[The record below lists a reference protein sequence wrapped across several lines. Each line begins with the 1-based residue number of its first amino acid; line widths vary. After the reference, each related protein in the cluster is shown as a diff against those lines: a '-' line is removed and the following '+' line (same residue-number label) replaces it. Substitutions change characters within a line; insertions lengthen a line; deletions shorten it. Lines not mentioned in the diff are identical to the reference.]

1 MPIARVAGCST
12 RAGRLRIGLA
22 GCPHSNPSA
31 TTVKTTA
38 PLRGSA
44 VISLANTMQPATR
57 TNSGRLVRSA
67 RKPPSG
73 TESTASHN
81 TMLMVDPAAA
91 IDQPRSTSI
100 EGPKLKITAKPTLY
114 RPQIKPAATT
124 AIAALR
130 SSRADVAAMTTDF
143 AGGRYA
149 AASRAKPNPIRAATA
164 RYTALTP

>member
-12 RAGRLRIGLA
+12 RAGRLRIGPA
-22 GCPHSNPSA
+22 GCPHTNPSA
-31 TTVKTTA
+31 TMVKTTA

-44 VISLANTMQPATR
+44 VINIANTMQPATR

-73 TESTASHN
+73 TETAASHN

-100 EGPKLKITAKPTLY
+100 EGPKLKIIANPTLK
-114 RPQIKPAATT
+114 RPQIKPAAIT

-130 SSRADVAAMTTDF
+130 SSRTEVVVVVTEF
-143 AGGRYA
+143 AEG
-149 AASRAKPNPIRAATA
+149 
-164 RYTALTP
+164 